1 MRVMGYNQNRQMLAL
16 FITAAIMFLGVRS
29 DLNQDIKGCQDSM
42 SDLYSCL
49 PFVTSKA
56 KAPDSTCCT
65 TLKEK
70 INKGQ
75 TKRCLCTLV
84 KDRDDPGLGFKVDA
98 NRAMSLPSTC
108 HVPANIS
115 QCPEELLHLP
125 PDSVAAKI
133 FKQFTEGL
141 QNVEPRAV
149 PTSSSVKGR
158 DKKQFGL
165 VMAGAFSVWY
175 LNPRMELLTFST
187 GLDVVE
193 SPGVESKLAVY
204 LEACQTMNLKFRDPE
219 DE

>member
-1 MRVMGYNQNRQMLAL
+1 MIRVMGYNQNRQMLAL

-175 LNPRMELLTFST
+175 L
-187 GLDVVE
+187 V
-193 SPGVESKLAVY
+193 
-204 LEACQTMNLKFRDPE
+204 
-219 DE
+219 

>member
-1 MRVMGYNQNRQMLAL
+1 MGYIQKQQMLAL
-16 FITAAIMFLGVRS
+16 CITLTIMFLGVRS

-49 PFVTSKA
+49 PFVTNKA

-70 INKGQ
+70 IDKGQ

-115 QCPEELLHLP
+115 QCPELLHLP
-125 PDSVAAKI
+125 PDSIAAKI
-133 FKQFTEGL
+133 FKQFTESSS
-141 QNVEPRAV
+141 QNVGHKAV
-149 PTSSSVKGR
+149 STSSSAKGR

-175 LNPRMELLTFST
+175 LM
-187 GLDVVE
+187 
-193 SPGVESKLAVY
+193 
-204 LEACQTMNLKFRDPE
+204 
-219 DE
+219 

>member
-1 MRVMGYNQNRQMLAL
+1 MHILMIRVMGYNQNRQMLAL

-115 QCPEELLHLP
+115 QCPGQKLRTIISSTVSSGNIEDDDLH
-125 PDSVAAKI
+125 SHKI
-133 FKQFTEGL
+133 IYFLSSHFFCKKSFYICL
-141 QNVEPRAV
+141 QI
-149 PTSSSVKGR
+149 
-158 DKKQFGL
+158 Q
-165 VMAGAFSVWY
+165 
-175 LNPRMELLTFST
+175 
-187 GLDVVE
+187 
-193 SPGVESKLAVY
+193 
-204 LEACQTMNLKFRDPE
+204 
-219 DE
+219 

>member
-1 MRVMGYNQNRQMLAL
+1 MLAL
-16 FITAAIMFLGVRS
+16 CITVAIMFLGVRS
-29 DLNQDIKGCQDSM
+29 ELNQDIKGCQDSM

-70 INKGQ
+70 LDKGH
-75 TKRCLCTLV
+75 TKKCLCILV
-84 KDRDDPGLGFKVDA
+84 KDRDDPGLGFKVDG

-125 PDSVAAKI
+125 PDSLDAQI
-133 FKQFTEGL
+133 FKQFTESS
-141 QNVEPRAV
+141 QNAGPRAV
-149 PTSSSVKGR
+149 SIGSSVKGR

-165 VMAGAFSVWY
+165 VIAGAFSVWY
-175 LNPRMELLTFST
+175 L
-187 GLDVVE
+187 V
-193 SPGVESKLAVY
+193 
-204 LEACQTMNLKFRDPE
+204 
-219 DE
+219 

>member
-1 MRVMGYNQNRQMLAL
+1 MGYNQNRQRLAL
-16 FITAAIMFLGVRS
+16 FITVAIMFLGVRS
-29 DLNQDIKGCQDSM
+29 DLNLDIKGCQDSM

-70 INKGQ
+70 IDKGQ

-115 QCPEELLHLP
+115 QCPELLHLP

-133 FKQFTEGL
+133 FKQFTEAL
-141 QNVEPRAV
+141 QNVEPRV
-149 PTSSSVKGR
+149 PTSSSVKRR
-158 DKKQFGL
+158 DTKQFGL
-165 VMAGAFSVWY
+165 VIAEAFSVWY
-175 LNPRMELLTFST
+175 LL
-187 GLDVVE
+187 
-193 SPGVESKLAVY
+193 
-204 LEACQTMNLKFRDPE
+204 
-219 DE
+219 

>member
-1 MRVMGYNQNRQMLAL
+1 MAYNQNQQMLAL
-16 FITAAIMFLGVRS
+16 CITIAIMFLGVRA
-29 DLNQDIKGCQDSM
+29 DLKKDIKGCQDSM

-49 PFVTSKA
+49 PFVTNKA

-70 INKGQ
+70 IDKGQ

-115 QCPEELLHLP
+115 QCPELLHLP

-133 FKQFTEGL
+133 FKQFTESSH
-141 QNVEPRAV
+141 QNVGHKAV
-149 PTSSSVKGR
+149 STGSSVKGR
-158 DKKQFGL
+158 DKKQYGL
-165 VMAGAFSVWY
+165 LMMAGALSVWY
-175 LNPRMELLTFST
+175 LM
-187 GLDVVE
+187 
-193 SPGVESKLAVY
+193 
-204 LEACQTMNLKFRDPE
+204 
-219 DE
+219 

>member
-1 MRVMGYNQNRQMLAL
+1 M
-16 FITAAIMFLGVRS
+16 MFLGVRS
-29 DLNQDIKGCQDSM
+29 DLNQDIKGCQYSM

-70 INKGQ
+70 LDKGQ

-115 QCPEELLHLP
+115 QCPELLHLP

-133 FKQFTEGL
+133 FKQFTEAF

-149 PTSSSVKGR
+149 PTTTSSSVNGR

-165 VMAGAFSVWY
+165 VMAGAFSLWY
-175 LNPRMELLTFST
+175 L
-187 GLDVVE
+187 V
-193 SPGVESKLAVY
+193 
-204 LEACQTMNLKFRDPE
+204 
-219 DE
+219 

>member
-1 MRVMGYNQNRQMLAL
+1 MAYNQNQQMLAL
-16 FITAAIMFLGVRS
+16 CITIAIMFLGVRS

-49 PFVTSKA
+49 PFVTNKA

-70 INKGQ
+70 LDKGQ

-84 KDRDDPGLGFKVDA
+84 KDRDDPGLGFKIDA

-115 QCPEELLHLP
+115 QCPELLHLP

-133 FKQFTEGL
+133 FKQFTESS
-141 QNVEPRAV
+141 QNVGHKAV
-149 PTSSSVKGR
+149 STSSSVKGR

-165 VMAGAFSVWY
+165 MMAGAFSVWY
-175 LNPRMELLTFST
+175 L
-187 GLDVVE
+187 V
-193 SPGVESKLAVY
+193 
-204 LEACQTMNLKFRDPE
+204 
-219 DE
+219 

>member
-1 MRVMGYNQNRQMLAL
+1 MGYNQNQQMLAL
-16 FITAAIMFLGVRS
+16 CITLTIMFLGVRS

-49 PFVTSKA
+49 PFVTNKA

-70 INKGQ
+70 LDKGQ

-98 NRAMSLPSTC
+98 NRAMSLPSAC

-115 QCPEELLHLP
+115 QCPELLHLP
-125 PDSVAAKI
+125 PDSAAAKI
-133 FKQFTEGL
+133 FKQFTESSS
-141 QNVEPRAV
+141 QNVGHKAV
-149 PTSSSVKGR
+149 STSSSVKGR

-165 VMAGAFSVWY
+165 MMAGAFSVWY
-175 LNPRMELLTFST
+175 LM
-187 GLDVVE
+187 
-193 SPGVESKLAVY
+193 
-204 LEACQTMNLKFRDPE
+204 
-219 DE
+219 

>member
-1 MRVMGYNQNRQMLAL
+1 MAYNQNKQMLAL
-16 FITAAIMFLGVRS
+16 CITLTIMFLGVRS

-49 PFVTSKA
+49 PFVTNKA

-70 INKGQ
+70 LDKGQ

-108 HVPANIS
+108 HIPANIS
-115 QCPEELLHLP
+115 QCPDLLHLP

-133 FKQFTEGL
+133 FKQFTESSS
-141 QNVEPRAV
+141 QNVAPKAV
-149 PTSSSVKGR
+149 STGSSVKGR
-158 DKKQFGL
+158 DKKQYGL

-175 LNPRMELLTFST
+175 LM
-187 GLDVVE
+187 
-193 SPGVESKLAVY
+193 
-204 LEACQTMNLKFRDPE
+204 
-219 DE
+219 

>member
-1 MRVMGYNQNRQMLAL
+1 MAYHQNQQILAL
-16 FITAAIMFLGVRS
+16 CITVATMFLGARS

-49 PFVTSKA
+49 PFVTNKA

-70 INKGQ
+70 IDKGQ

-125 PDSVAAKI
+125 PDSVAARI
-133 FKQFTEGL
+133 FKQFSDSS
-141 QNVEPRAV
+141 QNVGPKAV
-149 PTSSSVKGR
+149 SAGSSVKGR

-175 LNPRMELLTFST
+175 LM
-187 GLDVVE
+187 
-193 SPGVESKLAVY
+193 
-204 LEACQTMNLKFRDPE
+204 
-219 DE
+219 